1 MEELELVNDA
11 KLGLKMRSKSSEK
24 LVGWCVLE

>member
-11 KLGLKMRSKSSEK
+11 KLGLKVCSKASKK
-24 LVGWCVLE
+24 LVGRCVLK

>member
-11 KLGLKMRSKSSEK
+11 KLGLKVYSKAPKK
-24 LVGWCVLE
+24 LVGWCVLK